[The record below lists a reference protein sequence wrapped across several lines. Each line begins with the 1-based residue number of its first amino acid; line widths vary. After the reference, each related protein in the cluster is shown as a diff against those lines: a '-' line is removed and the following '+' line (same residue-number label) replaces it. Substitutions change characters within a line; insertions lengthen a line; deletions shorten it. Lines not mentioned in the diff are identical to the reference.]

1 MNSGTKSR
9 KSLAGIVILILLLAV
24 MFPGCG
30 EDSAGGGGMMDPYEA
45 YGIERGDGGLGFA
58 ILDDPPKAIAI
69 QPVMIQ
75 KPYYEDIMLSVEPLV
90 FEKGTSLSFSFDEE
104 FVHEDGNAYPLNG
117 SVEMKYLRDDDDGLF
132 EINTDAYG
140 YATFVRNGIYSNEDG
155 QHKVDGRSYSF
166 SGFGGDPEEYFSFSI
181 GVDKGDA
188 DQADGHMGVVYC
200 KITGV
205 KR

>member
-1 MNSGTKSR
+1 M
-9 KSLAGIVILILLLAV
+9 ILLLAV
-24 MFPGCG
+24 IFPGCG
-30 EDSAGGGGMMDPYEA
+30 EDSADGGGMKDPYEA
-45 YGIERGDGGLGFA
+45 YEIERGEGGLGFA

-69 QPVMIQ
+69 QPVMIK
-75 KPYYEDIMLSVEPLV
+75 KPYHEDILLSVEPLV

-104 FVHEDGNAYPLNG
+104 FVHEEGNVYPLTG
-117 SVEMKYLRDDDDGLF
+117 SVEMKYLRDDDGLF

-140 YATFVRNGIYSNEDG
+140 YATFMRNGIYALEDG